1 MSDFLIIFLYIFL
14 GLISGV
20 LGGLGMGGGTL
31 LIPLL
36 TIFIGLDQKLSQG
49 INLMSFLLMSIFSL
63 LIHFKRGFIKSEG
76 IFLIIITGIIFSVI
90 GAYLAGYLPSKF
102 LKLAFGIFLCALAVF
117 QIIKVLC
124 HSFHSR

>member
-1 MSDFLIIFLYIFL
+1 MSDFLIIFLYIFF

-102 LKLAFGIFLCALAVF
+102 LKLAFGIFLCTLAVF